1 MEMTKMTIDIKQTLA
16 DHTLWIADNS
26 VGTRANLSGANLSG
40 ANLFYAK
47 LYGANLSGAYL
58 SGANL
63 SRANLSGADLSGANL
78 SGANLSGAN
87 LFYAKLYG
95 ANLSGADLSGASL
108 FGADLSGAYLS
119 GANLSGADLRIA
131 VMDTPV
137 YQFYLG
143 KYNAVATKDYLRVGC
158 EVHSWDEWLT
168 NYNQY
173 GVSAGFSDKE
183 IQDHSRVIK
192 LFHEL
197 LCGEIT

>member
-63 SRANLSGADLSGANL
+63 SRANLSVAD
-78 SGANLSGAN
+78 
-87 LFYAKLYG
+87 
-95 ANLSGADLSGASL
+95 
-108 FGADLSGAYLS
+108 
-119 GANLSGADLRIA
+119 LSGADLRIA

>member
-1 MEMTKMTIDIKQTLA
+1 MEMIKMTINIQQILA
-16 DHTLWIADNS
+16 DHALWIADNS
-26 VGTRANLSGANLSG
+26 VGTRAN
-40 ANLFYAK
+40 
-47 LYGANLSGAYL
+47 
-58 SGANL
+58 
-63 SRANLSGADLSGANL
+63 
-78 SGANLSGAN
+78 
-87 LFYAKLYG
+87 
-95 ANLSGADLSGASL
+95 LSGASL

>member
-1 MEMTKMTIDIKQTLA
+1 MTIDIKQTLA
-16 DHTLWIADNS
+16 DHTRWIAGNS
-26 VGTRANLSGANLSG
+26 VGTRADLSGADLFGAYLFGANLSHANLSCANLSG
-40 ANLFYAK
+40 AT
-47 LYGANLSGAYL
+47 LSH
-58 SGANL
+58 
-63 SRANLSGADLSGANL
+63 ANLSGADLSGASLSYANLSHANLSGANL

-87 LFYAKLYG
+87 LR
-95 ANLSGADLSGASL
+95 S
-108 FGADLSGAYLS
+108 
-119 GANLSGADLRIA
+119 A

>member
-1 MEMTKMTIDIKQTLA
+1 MTIDIKQTLA

-63 SRANLSGADLSGANL
+63 SRAN
-78 SGANLSGAN
+78 
-87 LFYAKLYG
+87 
-95 ANLSGADLSGASL
+95 
-108 FGADLSGAYLS
+108 LS

>member
-1 MEMTKMTIDIKQTLA
+1 MTKMTIDIKQTLA

-26 VGTRANLSGANLSG
+26 VGTCADLSGANLFGANLSG
-40 ANLFYAK
+40 ADLSGADLSGADLYGADLF
-47 LYGANLSGAYL
+47 GANLSGADL

-63 SRANLSGADLSGANL
+63 RRADLFGANLFGANLSGANL
-78 SGANLSGAN
+78 SGANLSGA
-87 LFYAKLYG
+87 
-95 ANLSGADLSGASL
+95 
-108 FGADLSGAYLS
+108 
-119 GANLSGADLRIA
+119 I
-131 VMDTPV
+131 METPV

-158 EVHSWDEWLT
+158 EVHPWDEWLT

>member
-1 MEMTKMTIDIKQTLA
+1 MTIDIKQTLA

-63 SRANLSGADLSGANL
+63 SRANLSVAD
-78 SGANLSGAN
+78 
-87 LFYAKLYG
+87 
-95 ANLSGADLSGASL
+95 
-108 FGADLSGAYLS
+108 
-119 GANLSGADLRIA
+119 LSGADLRIA